1 MREELRT
8 AHETAWRDALHWI
21 ESEVAATRLGRAGVA
36 QVDVNGLSAAAFEH
50 WYDRA
55 GDPQLHTHV
64 AVSAMVETLDGRW
77 RRLDSRAL
85 YRSAAAAGE
94 RYTARLMAEATARLE
109 VQWRHRRS
117 DRSDTLLPE
126 IEGIDDEM
134 IAEFSP
140 RSAQVKANLAR
151 LVGEYES
158 HRVW

>member
-1 MREELRT
+1 M
-8 AHETAWRDALHWI
+8 
-21 ESEVAATRLGRAGVA
+21 
-36 QVDVNGLSAAAFEH
+36 DVNGLSAAAFEH